1 MANNETYNPCDDCQ
15 YSFSKNNQESNICKI
30 CEFRQLLDKPTADV
44 VEVVHCRDCKHL
56 YELSAIDRRFYC
68 RHHPQGLTGINI
80 IEDNPYCSYGERR
93 VKNESERLSKPVEE
107 TR

>member
-1 MANNETYNPCDDCQ
+1 MATCKDCFHDKACGDVFR
-15 YSFSKNNQESNICKI
+15 YFGSNADYKNQSVEKECKH
-30 CEFRQLLDKPTADV
+30 FKNKADV

-80 IEDNPYCSYGERR
+80 IEDNPYCSYGER
-93 VKNESERLSKPVEE
+93 KCKDG
-107 TR
+107 

>member
-1 MANNETYNPCDDCQ
+1 MVTEIK
-15 YSFSKNNQESNICKI
+15 FI
-30 CEFRQLLDKPTADV
+30 DKDV

-80 IEDNPYCSYGERR
+80 IEDNPYCSYGER
-93 VKNESERLSKPVEE
+93 KCDE
-107 TR
+107 